1 MSAVMT
7 GINDVVNVVV
17 KLKKKIQTNIK
28 TYIPP
33 VLRTTGIEPYL
44 IAMSW
49 VSPHGSNIEG
59 TKIKSTPAYIYNNIH
74 VNNVRAIWKV

>member
-1 MSAVMT
+1 MT
-7 GINDVVNVVV
+7 CMNVVVNVFIR
-17 KLKKKIQTNIK
+17 LKKKIQTNIK

-59 TKIKSTPAYIYNNIH
+59 TKIKSAPAYI
-74 VNNVRAIWKV
+74 